1 MYGTRS
7 LQRRHK
13 NCTPAVSEH
22 LRKGDMD
29 GNRHLQHKWQCLF
42 CERQFWTLGKWCR
55 MLKVLPN
62 GMKNNSAKYEC
73 SGRCNNCYWGWS
85 ARKCFSRV
93 IKLLDCSAKNMIL
106 RKKVSFLYWRRYVPH
121 RPGQPNWEYTMWKFQ
136 DSTASQNL
144 REINFGHF
152 EALQNC
158 PFDHLSS
165 SKFSIFAN
173 FWHFQVWKLISQKIR
188 MAGKLL
194 HFDTAE
200 YSQSKI
206 PN

>member
-1 MYGTRS
+1 MHHCTHSGDDRYRHLS
-7 LQRRHK
+7 LFSKVRGVCYQRRHK

-29 GNRHLQHKWQCLF
+29 GNRHLHKWQCLF

-106 RKKVSFLYWRRYVPH
+106 KKKVSFLIIRNSKKMQLPLRRY
-121 RPGQPNWEYTMWKFQ
+121 
-136 DSTASQNL
+136 L
-144 REINFGHF
+144 
-152 EALQNC
+152 
-158 PFDHLSS
+158 
-165 SKFSIFAN
+165 
-173 FWHFQVWKLISQKIR
+173 LI
-188 MAGKLL
+188 
-194 HFDTAE
+194 
-200 YSQSKI
+200 
-206 PN
+206 